1 MSLGHFA
8 YDFFITGICYRFFLL
23 FTCLEKETQSHRDGC
38 CISSLSVF
46 FFTLHTLPFSDY
58 FVILGHFEI
67 TPSGYILVKKALDA
81 EEKSS
86 FNLTIEARDEG
97 QPRRSNT
104 VSILENMATDIPY

>member
-1 MSLGHFA
+1 MVS
-8 YDFFITGICYRFFLL
+8 FLL
-23 FTCLEKETQSHRDGC
+23 ESFIVSFFSLTVWRKERNHTGMVVAFEA
-38 CISSLSVF
+38 LSVF
-46 FFTLHTLPFSDY
+46 SFQWHTQPFSDY

-81 EEKSS
+81 EEESS

-104 VSILENMATDIPY
+104 VSILENMATVICY